1 MIPNDPRKPQDE
13 RKARSP
19 RNTPAGIGLV
29 IGLLLFGL
37 VFIPVYFFVFQ
48 KYGAIESF
56 SGSLALIFGI
66 AFAYI
71 GGAIEYHIRGK
82 K

>member
-29 IGLLLFGL
+29 IGILLFACIYGP
-37 VFIPVYFFVFQ
+37 IYFFTFREL
-48 KYGAIESF
+48 GAVSSF
-56 SGSLALIFGI
+56 AGINAIVFGI
-66 AFAYI
+66 AFAFI
-71 GGAIEYHIRGK
+71 GGAIEYHIRGRK
-82 K
+82 